1 MKLIKIQNNK
11 WNKKYKKNKSF
22 KLKKLI
28 LIILLFFSF
37 YNVYFNQMIFDELKE
52 GVSKNIFDKKLDK
65 KKNLT
70 EKLNNMLKLCNDLS
84 SGELRKVML
93 LNGKNYINKCL
104 SESENVK
111 EYKRKIKPIL
121 SVVIPAFNCEKTINT
136 TIKSIQ
142 YQNFTDYEIIL
153 INDFSKDN
161 TSDIIHI
168 KKKKDTRIKII
179 NNKKNMGS
187 LYSRCIGV
195 LFSKGKYIFPL
206 DNDDILFVEDIF
218 DFILKIA
225 INFDLD
231 IVGFRAIK
239 MENFRDDITKM
250 KDLYNYNLLDNSI
263 IHQPELSTWLIS
275 INGHFATHDVTIWC
289 KCIKTKVYRDAVYK
303 LGYDKYSL
311 FVSWAEDTIINVI
324 LFNIAKSFLFIRKYG
339 IVHWISTET
348 ASFVQSINV
357 KLFGELI
364 LLEMI
369 FKYSKGKDKNYAVEC
384 AYTIKRV
391 FRIKSF
397 SNNTNLIYFKSL
409 IQMIN
414 KSSDITNENKKK
426 IQKDF
431 SFFLN

>member
-70 EKLNNMLKLCNDLS
+70 DKLNNMLKLCNDLS

-168 KKKKDTRIKII
+168 KKKKR
-179 NNKKNMGS
+179 
-187 LYSRCIGV
+187 
-195 LFSKGKYIFPL
+195 
-206 DNDDILFVEDIF
+206 
-218 DFILKIA
+218 
-225 INFDLD
+225 
-231 IVGFRAIK
+231 
-239 MENFRDDITKM
+239 
-250 KDLYNYNLLDNSI
+250 
-263 IHQPELSTWLIS
+263 H
-275 INGHFATHDVTIWC
+275 
-289 KCIKTKVYRDAVYK
+289 
-303 LGYDKYSL
+303 
-311 FVSWAEDTIINVI
+311 
-324 LFNIAKSFLFIRKYG
+324 
-339 IVHWISTET
+339 
-348 ASFVQSINV
+348 
-357 KLFGELI
+357 
-364 LLEMI
+364 
-369 FKYSKGKDKNYAVEC
+369 
-384 AYTIKRV
+384 
-391 FRIKSF
+391 
-397 SNNTNLIYFKSL
+397 
-409 IQMIN
+409 
-414 KSSDITNENKKK
+414 ENKDYK
-426 IQKDF
+426 
-431 SFFLN
+431 